1 MNPQDV
7 VSYVNE
13 ALYLTLLLSMPTIA
27 VAAIVGTVVSLL
39 QALTQIQDQTLS
51 FAIKLIAVALTLY
64 LTSRWTGA
72 ELLRYTLTLFD
83 VYAGV
88 GR

>member
-13 ALYLTLLLSMPTIA
+13 ALYLTLILSMPTIA
-27 VAAIVGTVVSLL
+27 VAAIVGTLVSLF

-51 FAIKLIAVALTLY
+51 FAIKLLAVALALY
-64 LTSRWTGA
+64 LTSPWTGA
-72 ELLRYTLTLFD
+72 ELMRYTLTLFD

>member
-64 LTSRWTGA
+64 LTSGWTGA
-72 ELLRYTLTLFD
+72 ELLRYTRTLFD